1 MKNIRTLW
9 REPLIHFLV
18 IGTGLFLLFELTQP
32 PRGDMP
38 ERIVVSNSQVEQL
51 DAQFSRTWL
60 RPPTTAEFTGLID
73 NFVRDEV
80 YYREALALG
89 LDRDDPFIRRRM
101 RQKLEFLL

>member
-18 IGTGLFLLFELTQP
+18 IGAGLFLLFELTQP

-51 DAQFSRTWL
+51 NAQFSRTWY
-60 RPPTTAEFTGLID
+60 A
-73 NFVRDEV
+73 
-80 YYREALALG
+80 
-89 LDRDDPFIRRRM
+89 RRL
-101 RQKLEFLL
+101 QPSSPD